1 MSSLAGHVSA
11 FLILFPVGIRRLWLS
26 LSFQARSSPSFRPRP
41 WYFSPEH
48 PLRGADL
55 YALLLLLPIAAFC
68 DYFIFLSLPASSYA
82 GAASFRF
89 SFALHAASLS
99 VFVLLLVVILLSHRF
114 PLLIP
119 DDLLFLL
126 AALAFLSDLPSSPRP
141 AIAAIDAHANELA
154 AVPTLTCAASCFV
167 LSLRCS
173 AAAAAADVALATGM
187 ALKGSWA
194 LQAGISLYV
203 LPPRG
208 CSRNAV
214 GGGEGWLECVLE
226 DDGRR
231 GLAMLDLLFASH
243 AVAVAVICLGM
254 QYWIA
259 VKSAGRTDLEAM
271 MARLVVSPSELEL
284 D

>member
-1 MSSLAGHVSA
+1 
-11 FLILFPVGIRRLWLS
+11 
-26 LSFQARSSPSFRPRP
+26 
-41 WYFSPEH
+41 
-48 PLRGADL
+48 
-55 YALLLLLPIAAFC
+55 
-68 DYFIFLSLPASSYA
+68 
-82 GAASFRF
+82 
-89 SFALHAASLS
+89 
-99 VFVLLLVVILLSHRF
+99 
-114 PLLIP
+114 
-119 DDLLFLL
+119 
-126 AALAFLSDLPSSPRP
+126 
-141 AIAAIDAHANELA
+141 
-154 AVPTLTCAASCFV
+154 
-167 LSLRCS
+167 
-173 AAAAAADVALATGM
+173 M

-243 AVAVAVICLGM
+243 AVAVAVVCLGM

-271 MARLVVSPSELEL
+271 MARLVISPSELEL